1 MVKAVKI
8 TTDNRISVV
17 ELPSWSLEAQEKEI
31 GADCTETV
39 KTQIMYNLFQEMVV
53 MIVDESGG
61 IKKLPENPVASF
73 LYGVQNHG
81 CPIYGDVLFGVQRG
95 PDILPLENPEL
106 VKFFLKDHFKVLQDA
121 EDSRGGVAENE
132 Q

>member
-39 KTQIMYNLFQEMVV
+39 KTQIMYN
-53 MIVDESGG
+53 
-61 IKKLPENPVASF
+61 
-73 LYGVQNHG
+73 
-81 CPIYGDVLFGVQRG
+81 PIYGDVLFGVQRG